1 MLDEIQSWG
10 LVVGVCCVVAIAIVF
25 SSMVSR
31 QRRQQRQAKGLQWL
45 SSFRE
50 LLSHIQ
56 KHRGLTS
63 GYLNGGE
70 RLVADIE
77 AIQRMVSSDFSMI
90 TRIDNTIEG
99 NSRWCGLTQHWARL
113 AGNYPSH
120 TPAHNLAQHNMLIK
134 NVLYLID
141 DLAQDCDL
149 LLLKNSQDKPLH
161 LYWRELL
168 SATEYIGQVRAIG
181 LGVSTAEHCDSIS
194 RIRLNYLCEKIEGN
208 AQRLWQ
214 ELGNDPKQ
222 ANSIE
227 ALIDCIQQQL
237 ILERPSIAPADFFE
251 LATTAIDALLEQFD
265 RLIKEQQWS
274 RKEVI

>member
-1 MLDEIQSWG
+1 MLNSVQSWSLLLG
-10 LVVGVCCVVAIAIVF
+10 IGFVFAMAFTFLSVVA
-25 SSMVSR
+25 R
-31 QRRQQRQAKGLQWL
+31 KRRQQRQAKGLQWL

-70 RLVADIE
+70 NLVSEIE
-77 AIQRMVSSDFSMI
+77 SLQRKVSSDFSMI
-90 TRIDNTIEG
+90 TRVDHTIEG

-120 TPAHNLAQHNMLIK
+120 TTAHNLSQHNMLIK

-149 LLLKNSQDKPLH
+149 LLLKNSNDKPLH

-168 SATEYIGQVRAIG
+168 LAAEYIGQARAVGIV
-181 LGVSTAEHCDSIS
+181 VSTAMHCDSIS
-194 RIRLNYLCEKIEGN
+194 RIRLNYLCEKIEMN
-208 AQRLWQ
+208 TQRLWQ
-214 ELGNDPKQ
+214 QLGDDLKQ
-222 ANSIE
+222 TNSIQE
-227 ALIDCIQQQL
+227 LLDCIHREL
-237 ILERPSIAPADFFE
+237 ILERPNISPADFFE
-251 LATTAIDALLEQFD
+251 LATAAIDALLEQFD
-265 RLIKEQQWS
+265 RLIQEQQWTQKLS
-274 RKEVI
+274 V